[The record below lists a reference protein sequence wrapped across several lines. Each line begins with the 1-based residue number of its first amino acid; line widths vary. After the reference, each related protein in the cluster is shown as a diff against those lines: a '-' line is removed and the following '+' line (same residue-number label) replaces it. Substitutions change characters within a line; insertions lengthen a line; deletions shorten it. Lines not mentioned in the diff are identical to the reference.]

1 VGSITGRRG
10 EDLAARHV
18 QALGWQ
24 IVGRNWRC
32 DQGELDIV
40 ALEPRPGGG
49 PPRVVVIEVKTRTG
63 RGYGDPLEAITDEKL
78 RRLRGLAARW
88 YRGNPQAGCGLRLD
102 AIGIVKLPGAAPEL
116 THVKGL

>member
-1 VGSITGRRG
+1 VVSIIGNLG
-10 EDLAARHV
+10 EDLAVRHV

-24 IVGRNWRC
+24 VAQRNWRC

-49 PPRVVVIEVKTRTG
+49 PPRVVVLEVKTRTG
-63 RGYGDPLEAITDEKL
+63 RGYGDPLEAITAAKL

-88 YRGNPQAGCGLRLD
+88 YREHPGSGSGLRLG
-102 AIGIVKLPGAAPEL
+102 AIGIVKLAGMAPQVR
-116 THVKGL
+116 HVRGL